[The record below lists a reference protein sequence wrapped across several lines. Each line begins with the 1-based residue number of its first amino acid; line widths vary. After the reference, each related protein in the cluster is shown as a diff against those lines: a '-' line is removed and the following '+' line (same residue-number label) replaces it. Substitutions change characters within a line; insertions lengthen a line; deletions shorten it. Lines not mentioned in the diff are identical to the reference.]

1 MREVPIY
8 IIELRLDGELLG
20 NVRHL
25 AQNLKWTRN
34 RTRIG
39 VDSITFTVNDKLL
52 ADWCERRGIT
62 VAEVLRPL
70 ALDCRVIRDG
80 VPVIGGFLATMPAYK
95 PNGTSANL
103 ELKFDGYM
111 NYLAGVYIEPG
122 PTQKMPLG
130 KMVESWIAMADER
143 ATAAGKAFGF
153 TAGNIAELPEVEQTL
168 DNYKSVKEAISD
180 RCDNITG
187 AGPFEV
193 YFHADRTYD
202 VIAESEFGDTITDY
216 AVQYPARINGV
227 PATSLSANEL
237 TGFASTIIGIGAGDV
252 GNGEAPAEGEEE
264 ANPAP
269 TSIQTNSEAVKR
281 YGYAES
287 ILQESSVSVQETL
300 DRNTAT
306 ELENRSTMIWQP
318 QLTLLGKNVAPTPS
332 GEKKIWVGD
341 TIMLQNAQDYTGMTS
356 GTFRVNT
363 LQVSVEATGA
373 EKITPSLSRGE
384 AINRNSFAQDFVRI
398 QRELLALKTRN

>member
-1 MREVPIY
+1 MLGTPLY
-8 IIELRLDGELLG
+8 IVELRLDGELLG
-20 NVRHL
+20 NIRPL
-25 AQNLKWTRN
+25 ATNLKWTRH

-39 VDSITFTVNDKLL
+39 VDSITFTINDKLL
-52 ADWCERRGIT
+52 ADWCERRGKK
-62 VAEVLRPL
+62 VADVLRPL

-80 VPVIGGFLATMPAYK
+80 VPLVGGFLATMPAYK

-103 ELKFDGYM
+103 DLKFDGYM
-111 NYLAGVYIEPG
+111 NLLAGVYIHPG
-122 PTQKMPLG
+122 PTQTIPMG
-130 KMVESWIAMADER
+130 EMVKSWIEMADER
-143 ATAAGKAFGF
+143 ASTAGKAFGF
-153 TAGNIAELPEVEQTL
+153 TAGNITSLASVEQTF
-168 DNYKSVKEAISD
+168 DNYKSIKEAISD

-193 YFHADRTYD
+193 YFHPDRTFD
-202 VIAESEFGDTITDY
+202 VIADPDFGDAITDY
-216 AVQYPARINGV
+216 VIQYPARITGT

-237 TGFASTIIGIGAGDV
+237 TGFASTIIGIGSGDV
-252 GNGEAPAEGEEE
+252 NNGELPAAGEEE
-264 ANPAP
+264 PTTAP
-269 TSIQTNSEAVKR
+269 ISIQTNSEAVQR

-306 ELENRSTMIWQP
+306 ELENRSTMVWQP

-332 GEKKIWVGD
+332 GTKKLWIGD
-341 TIMLQNAQDYTGMTS
+341 TVTIQNVQDYTGMTS
-356 GTFRVNT
+356 GTFRVNS

-384 AINRNSFAQDFVRI
+384 AINRNSFAQEMLRMR
-398 QRELLALKTRN
+398 RELLALKTAR

>member
-1 MREVPIY
+1 MLGVALY
-8 IIELRLDGELLG
+8 IVELRLDGELLG

-52 ADWCERRGIT
+52 ADWCAQRGKT
-62 VAEVLRPL
+62 VGDILRPL
-70 ALDCRVIRDG
+70 ALDCRVIRNG
-80 VPVIGGFLATMPAYK
+80 VPVVGGFLATMPAYK

-103 ELKFDGYM
+103 DLKFDGYM
-111 NYLAGVYIEPG
+111 NYLAGVYIHPG
-122 PTQKMPLG
+122 STQTMPMG
-130 KMVESWIAMADER
+130 EMVKSWIEMADER
-143 ATAAGKAFGF
+143 ATTAGKAFGF
-153 TAGNIAELPEVEQTL
+153 TAGNIAELATVQQTF
-168 DNYKSVKEAISD
+168 DNYKSVKDAISD

-193 YFHADRTYD
+193 YFHPDRTYD
-202 VIAESEFGDTITDY
+202 VIAEQDFGDTITDY
-216 AVQYPARINGV
+216 AVQYPGRVKGV
-227 PATSLSANEL
+227 SASSLSANEL

-252 GNGEAPAEGEEE
+252 NNGEEPAEGEPETE
-264 ANPAP
+264 PAP
-269 TSIQTNSEAVKR
+269 ISIQTNSEAVER

-287 ILQESSVSVQETL
+287 VLQESSVSVQETL

-318 QLTLLGKNVAPTPS
+318 QMTLLGKDVAPTPS
-332 GEKKIWVGD
+332 GAKKIWIGD
-341 TIMLQNAQDYTGMTS
+341 TIILQNIEDYTGMTS
-356 GTFRVNT
+356 GSFRVNS

-384 AINRNSFAQDFVRI
+384 AINRNSFAQDFVRL
-398 QRELLALKTRN
+398 QREILALKTRG

>member
-1 MREVPIY
+1 MMPDVPIY
-8 IIELRLDGELLG
+8 IVELRLDGELLG
-20 NVRHL
+20 NVRAL

-52 ADWCERRGIT
+52 SDWCAQRGKT
-62 VAEVLRPL
+62 VADILRPL
-70 ALDCRVIRDG
+70 ALDCRVIRNG
-80 VPVIGGFLATMPAYK
+80 VPVIGGFLATMPGYK
-95 PNGTSANL
+95 PNGTSASL
-103 ELKFDGYM
+103 DLKFDGYM
-111 NYLAGVYIEPG
+111 NLLAGVYIHPG
-122 PTQKMPLG
+122 PTQTAPMG
-130 KMVESWIAMADER
+130 EMVSGWIQMADER
-143 ATAAGKAFGF
+143 ADVAGKAFGF
-153 TAGNIAELPEVEQTL
+153 TAGKIAVLPTVQQTF
-168 DNYKSVKEAISD
+168 DNYKSVKDAISD

-202 VIAESEFGDTITDY
+202 VIAEGDFGDTITDY
-216 AVQYPARINGV
+216 AVQYPGRINGV
-227 PATSLSANEL
+227 SASSLSANEL
-237 TGFASTIIGIGAGDV
+237 TGFASTIIGIGAGDID
-252 GNGEAPAEGEEE
+252 NGEVPAEREEVD
-264 ANPAP
+264 PAP
-269 TSIQTNSEAVKR
+269 ISIQTNNEAVQR

-318 QLTLLGKNVAPTPS
+318 QMTLLGKDVAPTPD
-332 GEKKIWVGD
+332 GPKKIWVGD
-341 TIMLQNAQDYTGMTS
+341 TITLQNAADYTGMTS
-356 GTFRVNT
+356 GTFRVNS

-384 AINRNSFAQDFVRI
+384 AINRNSFAQDFVRL
-398 QRELLALKTRN
+398 QREILALKTGH